1 FNDRED
7 GYKGIQNKYNLKFN
21 DVKTMEPK
29 LRYQAIESNDID
41 LIDAYSTDAE
51 LKEYGMVVLEDDKKL
66 FPPYQGAPMMKKETV
81 EKHPDVVK
89 AMNKLKG
96 KISDEEM
103 QEMNYR
109 VTVKDEDAYQVA
121 EEYLKKNNLI
131 D

>member
-1 FNDRED
+1 
-7 GYKGIQNKYNLKFN
+7 
-21 DVKTMEPK
+21 
-29 LRYQAIESNDID
+29 
-41 LIDAYSTDAE
+41 
-51 LKEYGMVVLEDDKKL
+51 
-66 FPPYQGAPMMKKETV
+66 
-81 EKHPDVVK
+81 
-89 AMNKLKG
+89 MNKLKG

>member
-1 FNDRED
+1 
-7 GYKGIQNKYNLKFN
+7 
-21 DVKTMEPK
+21 
-29 LRYQAIESNDID
+29 
-41 LIDAYSTDAE
+41 
-51 LKEYGMVVLEDDKKL
+51 
-66 FPPYQGAPMMKKETV
+66 MMKKETV